1 MLLKKKNNLI
11 KRKRFLPLGFYVKSP
26 LFFGGPLR
34 QNQNP
39 KGKSQNLRGDTLK
52 TLSSVLNI
60 NKYSFL
66 ENNQRFKYKQIQTYF
81 RSVISD
87 QKKRSAFAKHELK
100 TVVFKTL
107 LSVNQKTFLFTRRV
121 PFNSPKIKA
130 LKSLPMSQEA
140 QLTTVLQLSP
150 RGQEVYTRTRL
161 LKAKSIEQQDAFRIN
176 QNSNSRYARLG
187 PVLFLEKTINPLF
200 TEKTKS
206 FSRIRNRCLL
216 SGRSSIVGK
225 YRLSRICFRHYVNC
239 GLIPGLMKNK
249 N

>member
-1 MLLKKKNNLI
+1 M
-11 KRKRFLPLGFYVKSP
+11 KSP
-26 LFFGGPLR
+26 LGYI
-34 QNQNP
+34 P
-39 KGKSQNLRGDTLK
+39 KDKNQNLRGDTLN
-52 TLSSVLNI
+52 TINSILNI

-66 ENNQRFKYKQIQTYF
+66 ENNERFKYKQIQTYF
-81 RSVISD
+81 RNVISD
-87 QKKRSAFAKHELK
+87 QKKRSAFANHELK
-100 TVVFKTL
+100 KIVLKTL

-121 PFNSPKIKA
+121 PFNSPKGLLLYQFDWPRGPKMNA
-130 LKSLPMSQEA
+130 FKPLPISQEA
-140 QLTTVLQLSP
+140 QLKTKASP
-150 RGQEVYTRTRL
+150 YLGACTNNRL
-161 LKAKSIEQQDAFRIN
+161 LKAKSVGELGTFRIS
-176 QNSNSRYARLG
+176 QNSDSQYARLG
-187 PVLFLEKTINPLF
+187 PVLFLEKAINPLF